1 MANFPTRLFRGV
13 ASTTLT
19 SVYTVPADTTTIVT
33 NIVIANT
40 NSSATSVL
48 VKMGAITVVPNTP
61 VPANGIFTLDMSQ
74 VMDIAGQAI
83 EVQGSASGVGV
94 HISGVEVTG

>member
-1 MANFPTRLFRGV
+1 M